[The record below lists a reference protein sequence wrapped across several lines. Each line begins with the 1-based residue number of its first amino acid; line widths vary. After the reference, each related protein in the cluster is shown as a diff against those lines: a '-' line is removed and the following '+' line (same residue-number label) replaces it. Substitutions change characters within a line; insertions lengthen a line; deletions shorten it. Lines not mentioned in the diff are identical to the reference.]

1 MVFCSTGT
9 EPPQDADLTAGSLG
23 FAYLPAMLHHVK
35 VKLVDLLRWD
45 QVFQYLMGPLDG
57 DPGIDQSQSPGYPED
72 MGIYRQGRF
81 AQREEEYTGGR
92 FRPYPGQLPQPG
104 FGLSYIQFIK
114 EAQVKATLQALNLL
128 ENELYPPGFDFG

>member
-1 MVFCSTGT
+1 
-9 EPPQDADLTAGSLG
+9 
-23 FAYLPAMLHHVK
+23 MLHHVK
-35 VKLVDLLRWD
+35 VKLVNLLWWD

-57 DPGIDQSQSPGYPED
+57 DSGIDQSQPPGYPED

-104 FGLSYIQFIK
+104 FGLSYIEFIE
-114 EAQVKATLQALNLL
+114 EAQVKATLQTLNLL
-128 ENELYPPGFDFG
+128 ENELYPPGFDFGETTCLYRQGYFIGIGGSHCLPIAEGGH